1 MFAARWRK
9 LGINGTVNGMDEF
22 EPQMLETARGRFAV
36 RETGAGPPL
45 VMVHGWPESSY
56 CWHGVAEQL
65 RDQFRIIAPDLRG
78 LGDSVRTLEPEPY
91 TKQALGAD
99 LLALLDALEF
109 ERCILI
115 GHDWG
120 GAAVQEAAL
129 AAPERVERMVL
140 LNIPVLPNARGNAA
154 AQTKLAGNPAPLWYQ
169 FFQNARDADGTGL
182 AEAMI
187 PGNERVWLGHF
198 LRTWAAEGIAEDAFD
213 EYVRC
218 YAQPDT
224 PTTGANFYR
233 VYKTDM
239 KRWMELS
246 GTRFSAPALYIHGHH
261 DPVIIP
267 EFTHH
272 LEDVFDNIRV
282 ESLEAA
288 HFVQEEKPTEVAEL
302 IREFAT

>member
-1 MFAARWRK
+1 MAA
-9 LGINGTVNGMDEF
+9 F

-36 RETGAGPPL
+36 REAGDGPPL

-56 CWHGVAEQL
+56 CWRGVAKQL

-78 LGDSVRTLEPEPY
+78 LGDSVRTLEPEAY

-99 LLALLDALEF
+99 LLAMLDALAID
-109 ERCILI
+109 RCTLI

-129 AAPERVERMVL
+129 AAPGRVERMVL

-198 LRTWAAEGIAEDAFD
+198 LRTWAAEGIAEDAFE

-218 YAQPDT
+218 YTQPGT

-233 VYKTDM
+233 TYKADM
-239 KRWMELS
+239 QRWMALA
-246 GTRFSAPALYIHGHH
+246 GARFEQPALYIHGRH

-267 EFTHH
+267 EFTQY
-272 LEDVFDNIRV
+272 LEDVFDDVRLD
-282 ESLEAA
+282 SLEAA
-288 HFVQEEKPTEVAEL
+288 HFVQEERPAEVAGL
-302 IREFAT
+302 IRGFLG